1 MGTAESNTVSSE
13 RCPTATL
20 QPCLALLRAFG
31 SALLNKIPGKPG
43 INARKQQLT
52 QTIGFAGQFR
62 A

>member
-1 MGTAESNTVSSE
+1 MGTAESNTASSE

-43 INARKQQLT
+43 IKARKQQLT
-52 QTIGFAGQFR
+52 QTIGVAGQFR